1 VDSRSSLTAH
11 REIPVILTGI
21 ACCHTRKKS
30 NEAGSGIAFVHTT
43 AQLVGSSAG
52 HQQAVRRS
60 IRSSDSANLWRIVMK
75 RFLLL
80 SVLSAFGL
88 AIVGCHGSV
97 EPNDNADSHY
107 KKSTTYDNGTKT
119 TKTETSTDMNQ

>member
-1 VDSRSSLTAH
+1 MKPALALRLFIRRHSSSG
-11 REIPVILTGI
+11 RPPGI
-21 ACCHTRKKS
+21 NRR
-30 NEAGSGIAFVHTT
+30 F
-43 AQLVGSSAG
+43 
-52 HQQAVRRS
+52 AVRFV
-60 IRSSDSANLWRIVMK
+60 SSDAANLWRIVMK

-88 AIVGCHGSV
+88 AIVGCHASV